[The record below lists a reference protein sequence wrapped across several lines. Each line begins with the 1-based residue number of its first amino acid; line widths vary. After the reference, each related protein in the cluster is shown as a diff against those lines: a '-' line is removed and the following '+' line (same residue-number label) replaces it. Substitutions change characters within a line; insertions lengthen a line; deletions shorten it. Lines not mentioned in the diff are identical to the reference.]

1 MKDQFHE
8 KGRCIFWVIPSNMYN
23 PVRFA
28 EKCDG
33 CEGLTMK
40 IIRLLLPFLGHTGYR
55 ISFANIFSYGFTC
68 RLCFRIYKASDWISK
83 FSQFCCIISRI
94 DISYNKN
101 ILNLHY
107 WLAHF
112 SLNINILPY
121 SITFI
126 IFHHIICKER
136 DRILQLRF
144 LGCVLKF
151 TSEVIKKREKKEW
164 FYEENFSKNWRPY

>member
-1 MKDQFHE
+1 MIRFTKRE
-8 KGRCIFWVIPSNMYN
+8 VYFWVIPSNTYN

-33 CEGLTMK
+33 CKALMLK
-40 IIRLLLPFLGHTGYR
+40 IIRLLLPFLRHNGYR

-68 RLCFRIYKASDWISK
+68 RLCFRIYKASDWIST

-94 DISYNKN
+94 DISY
-101 ILNLHY
+101 Y
-107 WLAHF
+107 F
-112 SLNINILPY
+112 SLNINIL
-121 SITFI
+121 SHSI
-126 IFHHIICKER
+126 IFVILHHIICKER

-164 FYEENFSKNWRPY
+164 FYEENFRKNWRPY

>member
-8 KGRCIFWVIPSNMYN
+8 KGQCIFWVIPSNMYN

-55 ISFANIFSYGFTC
+55 ISFANIYSYGFTC

-94 DISYNKN
+94 DISYYAYSLVWISTFCH
-101 ILNLHY
+101 ILSFLSFCIILYAKSVIGYYNCAFLVAYSNL
-107 WLAHF
+107 
-112 SLNINILPY
+112 P
-121 SITFI
+121 
-126 IFHHIICKER
+126 
-136 DRILQLRF
+136 LR
-144 LGCVLKF
+144 
-151 TSEVIKKREKKEW
+151 W
-164 FYEENFSKNWRPY
+164 